1 MLPQHLAAAPHE
13 LLTPRLSLELPC
25 PGHAPAFAESL
36 GLSLHDPRFIVWR
49 RSADLA
55 WALHFCDD
63 DARSVAAGEDLVFH
77 VFQRSD
83 RAYVGRVDVHSVDFS
98 ACRGEI
104 GYAGDVR
111 RAGRGLMREAA
122 LTLMDWAYSR
132 GMARIEV
139 WCDVRNTRALAFAEG
154 LGLQREG
161 LMRKVER
168 DARGQLCD
176 QHLLA
181 RLVTDGVP
189 TIVDSRDSV
198 AAA

>member
-25 PGHAPAFAESL
+25 AGHAPAFAESL

-55 WALHFCDD
+55 WALHFCED

-83 RAYVGRVDVHSVDFS
+83 RAYVGRIDVHSVDFS
-98 ACRGEI
+98 ARRGEI

-122 LTLMDWAYSR
+122 LAVMELAFR
-132 GMARIEV
+132 IGFERIEAMS
-139 WCDVRNTRALAFAEG
+139 DARNARALHFAAS
-154 LGLQREG
+154 LGMQREG
-161 LMRKVER
+161 LLRRHER
-168 DARGQLCD
+168 DGQGELCD
-176 QHLLA
+176 MVLFA
-181 RLVTDGVP
+181 RVRGDP
-189 TIVDSRDSV
+189 APS
-198 AAA
+198 